1 MKRIFSYSIITL
13 LASLLFLPSCNKN
26 EFMELDK
33 GHNELQLTVSSTEI
47 ILNEA
52 EHSSE
57 AINLSWT
64 TGTNY
69 GTGNKIFYTLE
80 IDRAGNNFASPI
92 VAILDEYQVYSW
104 KKSVNQLNNL
114 LLDTFSIKPG
124 DNIELEARVSAQ
136 VPESEKKQE
145 SIIGF
150 KVTTYKPVTET
161 LYLIGS
167 ATPEGWS
174 ADKATAMTRKE
185 NGIFTWS
192 GKLNAGE
199 MKFILTLGQFSPSYA
214 KGEDGKLFY
223 RDSDDQPDEKFII
236 ETPYRY
242 QIDVNL
248 FTNDIAIIPLE
259 GELPAYEM
267 IYFIGNATGWTAE
280 PLRKDVLD
288 PFLFRMGR
296 FFETEKGG
304 EFKFATAPDSWE
316 NMYKATEENASYTN
330 QSVTFVSGFD
340 PDYKW
345 FLKDEECGK
354 AYKICFDIR
363 VGKERMMMTE
373 FIPYEGIWM
382 VGDATPN
389 GWDLAK
395 ATALNKKTD
404 YVFEWEGQ
412 LKEGEIKFSCDKQ
425 GDWNGAWFMSVKGG
439 AEPTGEAETAFF
451 VDKSSE
457 SFKAQ
462 YIDINLGDID
472 NKWKITAAGNYQ
484 ITLDQLNEAVTII
497 KK

>member
-1 MKRIFSYSIITL
+1 M
-13 LASLLFLPSCNKN
+13 LASFLFLTSCEKN

-33 GHNELQLTVSSTEI
+33 GHNELQLSAAQTEI

-52 EHSSE
+52 QHASE

-64 TGTNY
+64 TGTNF
-69 GTGNKIFYTLE
+69 GTGNKILYTLE
-80 IDRAGNNFASPI
+80 IDKADSDFSQPL
-92 VAILDEYQVYSW
+92 VAISDEYQIYSW
-104 KKSVNQLNNL
+104 KKSVSQLNSL
-114 LLDTFSIKPG
+114 LIDTFGIEAGQS
-124 DNIELEARVSAQ
+124 IELEARLTARVTD
-136 VPESEKKQE
+136 SEELQE
-145 SIIGF
+145 STLGF
-150 KVTTYKPVTET
+150 KVTTYIPVTET

-167 ATPEGWS
+167 ATPEGWD
-174 ADKATAMTRKE
+174 ADKATKMTRKD

-199 MKFILTLGQFSPSYA
+199 MKFILTLGQFSPSYV
-214 KGEDGKLFY
+214 KGVDGKLFY
-223 RDSDDQPDEKFII
+223 RDSEDQPDEKFII

-267 IYFIGNATGWTAE
+267 IYFIGNPTGWTAE
-280 PLRKDVLD
+280 PLRKDILD

-296 FFETEKGG
+296 FFETGKGG
-304 EFKFATAPDSWE
+304 EFKFATAPGSWE

-330 QSVTFVSGFD
+330 QSVAFVSGFD
-340 PDYKW
+340 PDNKW

-363 VGKERMMMTE
+363 AGKERMMMTE
-373 FIPYEGIWM
+373 FLPYKGIWM

-389 GWDLAK
+389 GWDLGK

-439 AEPTGEAETAFF
+439 AEPTGEAENSLF

-472 NKWKITAAGNYQ
+472 NKWKITAAGNYK
-484 ITLDQLNEAVTII
+484 ITVDQLNETVTIV
-497 KK
+497 KQ